1 MSKRN
6 VTIVGAGSFGT
17 ALSLVLDT
25 AGNNVQIWA
34 REKEVAEGINNN
46 HINPSYLNDLKLPKS
61 IQAYNDLEK
70 CLTSQDIVVFAT
82 PSHALRDVAERLK
95 PCLDGH
101 EILVT
106 VAKGIENDTF
116 KTMSQILIEVMEGVT
131 YEDNIG
137 VLYGPSH
144 AEEVGKLKPTTI
156 VAAAYSTRTARIIQ
170 ETFLT
175 PMFRVYIN
183 NDVIGVEIGGS
194 VKNIMA
200 IAAGI
205 VDGAELGDNAKAA
218 LITRGLH
225 EMKRMGLLMGA
236 HSDTFSGLTG
246 MGDLIVTCTS
256 AHSRNRSVGFRIGKG
271 EKLQDI
277 IKSMNMIAEGVKTT
291 KSVRDWALQN
301 KVEMPITH
309 AIYSV
314 LFENVDPRD
323 ALYELMTRDPKDEIV
338 M

>member
-1 MSKRN
+1 MRN

-17 ALSLVLDT
+17 ALATVLDT

-34 REKEVAEGINNN
+34 REKNIVDSINNE
-46 HINPSYLNDLKLPKS
+46 HRNPSYISDVELPHS
-61 IQAYNDLEK
+61 IKAYNDLEH
-70 CLTSQDIVVFAT
+70 CLRDQDMVVFAT
-82 PSHALRDVAERLK
+82 PSHTLREVAAKIK

-106 VAKGIENDTF
+106 VSKGIENDTF

-131 YEDNIG
+131 FEDNIG

-144 AEEVGKLKPTTI
+144 AEEVSLLKPTTV
-156 VAAAYSTRTARIIQ
+156 VAAAYSTRTARLIQ
-170 ETFLT
+170 DTFLT

-200 IAAGI
+200 IAAGVI
-205 VDGAELGDNAKAA
+205 DGAGMGDNAKAA

-225 EMKRMGLLMGA
+225 EMKRMGVMLGA
-236 HSDTFSGLTG
+236 HTDTFSGLTG

-256 AHSRNRSVGFRIGKG
+256 KHSRNRSVGQQIGEGK
-271 EKLQDI
+271 KLDDI
-277 IKSMNMIAEGVKTT
+277 IKSMNMVAEGIKTT
-291 KSVRDWALQN
+291 KSVHDWAEKNQ
-301 KVEMPITH
+301 VDMPITK
-309 AIYSV
+309 AVYSL
-314 LFENVDPRD
+314 LFEGTDPKD
-323 ALYELMTRDPKDEIV
+323 ALNALMTRDPKDEILI
-338 M
+338 

>member
-1 MSKRN
+1 MTQRN
-6 VTIVGAGSFGT
+6 VTIIGAGSFGT
-17 ALSLVLDT
+17 ALALVLDT
-25 AGNNVQIWA
+25 AGNKVQMWA
-34 REKEVAEGINNN
+34 REQEVAEGINTR
-46 HINPSYLNDLKLPKS
+46 HMNPSYLSDITLPES
-61 IQAYNDLEK
+61 IKAYTDLEK
-70 CLTSQDIVVFAT
+70 CLQSQDMIVFAT
-82 PSHALRDVAERLK
+82 PSHALREVAAK
-95 PCLDGH
+95 IKHCLSGK

-106 VAKGIENDTF
+106 VAKGIENKTF
-116 KTMSQILIEVMEGVT
+116 KTMSQVLVEVMDGVT

-144 AEEVGKLKPTTI
+144 AEEVIKYKPTTV

-170 ETFLT
+170 ESFLT
-175 PMFRVYIN
+175 PMFRVYVN

-225 EMKRMGLLMGA
+225 EMKRMGSMMGA
-236 HSDTFSGLTG
+236 HSDTFAGLTG

-256 AHSRNRSVGFRIGKG
+256 THSRNRSVGFRIGKG
-271 EKLQDI
+271 EKLDDI
-277 IKSMNMIAEGVKTT
+277 IESMNMVAEGVKTT
-291 KSVRDWALQN
+291 KSVYDWSEEN
-301 KVEMPITH
+301 DVEMPITH
-309 AIYSV
+309 AVHKV
-314 LFENVDPRD
+314 LFEGVDPRD

>member
-1 MSKRN
+1 MTKRN

-17 ALSLVLDT
+17 ALALVLDT

-34 REKEVAEGINNN
+34 REKEIAEQINKTQ
-46 HINPSYLNDLKLPKS
+46 INPAYLSDVQLPRS
-61 IQAYNDLEK
+61 IKAYNNLEQ
-70 CLTSQDIVVFAT
+70 CLQGQDMVVFAT
-82 PSHALRDVAERLK
+82 PSHTLRKVAEKIKKSLN
-95 PCLDGH
+95 GN

-106 VAKGIENDTF
+106 VSKGIENDTF
-116 KTMSQILIEVMEGVT
+116 ETMSQVLVEVMKGKT
-131 YEDNIG
+131 FEDNIG

-144 AEEVGKLKPTTI
+144 AEEVSKLKPTTV
-156 VAAAYSTRTARIIQ
+156 VASAYSTRTARIIQ

-205 VDGAELGDNAKAA
+205 IDGAELGDNSKAA

-225 EMKRMGLLMGA
+225 EMKRMGLMMGA

-256 AHSRNRSVGFRIGKG
+256 THSRNRFVGYRIGKG
-271 EKLQDI
+271 EKLDDI
-277 IKSMNMIAEGVKTT
+277 IKSMNMVAEGVKTT
-291 KSVRDWALQN
+291 KSVRDWSLKN
-301 KVEMPITH
+301 NVEMPITH

-314 LFENVDPRD
+314 LFENVDPKD

>member
-1 MSKRN
+1 MSNKN
-6 VTIVGAGSFGT
+6 VTIIGAGSFGT
-17 ALSLVLDT
+17 ALAMVLDQ

-34 REKEVAEGINNN
+34 REPEVAQGINEN
-46 HINPSYLNDLKLPKS
+46 HINPSYLSDIKIPETIK
-61 IQAYNDLEK
+61 AYNNLEQ
-70 CLTSQDIVVFAT
+70 CLQSQDIILFAT
-82 PSHALRDVAERLK
+82 PSHALRDVANKLK

-116 KTMSQILIEVMEGVT
+116 KTMSQVLVEVMEGTT

-144 AEEVGKLKPTTI
+144 AEEVGLFKPTT
-156 VAAAYSTRTARIIQ
+156 VVSAAYSTRTARIIQ

-225 EMKRMGLLMGA
+225 EMKRMGVMLGA

-256 AHSRNRSVGFRIGKG
+256 SHSRNRSVGYRIGKG
-271 EKLQDI
+271 EKLDDI
-277 IKSMNMIAEGVKTT
+277 IKSMNMVAEGIKTA
-291 KSVRDWALQN
+291 KSVRDWSVKN

-309 AIYSV
+309 AVYRV
-314 LFENVDPRD
+314 LFEDVDPSD
-323 ALYELMTRDPKDEIV
+323 VLYELMTRDPKDEIV